1 MNFFN
6 NAAAT
11 AGHQSTPEMIQK
23 SQQQPQ
29 SQQQESST
37 KRGLTEEQTITMLH
51 FFYLVRL
58 SQQGFFSVIANAYPD
73 LQVEALAYLCDKL
86 VGNSLFLSTDAA
98 AGVQKEKTK
107 QVFDLLRKLHQG
119 VDEPVGDDFTMTFKQ
134 VRDVMYNLVDKAL
147 QQPKMNG
154 ESSSLLPQPSP
165 SEDSLQQQQ
174 QQQRRQQQSV
184 WVVVPFTGMM
194 DLTSIQLP
202 SGTVPPPPPIS
213 AGTLY
218 IYILLLL
225 LCRTKSYA
233 EAHCIRYN
241 NINAKWNNNRL
252 QQQQQTSTRLY
263 SC

>member
-241 NINAKWNNNRL
+241 NINAK
-252 QQQQQTSTRLY
+252 
-263 SC
+263 